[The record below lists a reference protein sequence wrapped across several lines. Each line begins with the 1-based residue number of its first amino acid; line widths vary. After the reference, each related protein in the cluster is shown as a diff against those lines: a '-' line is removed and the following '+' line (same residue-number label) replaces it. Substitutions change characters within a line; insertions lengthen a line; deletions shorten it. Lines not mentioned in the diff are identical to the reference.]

1 MSANKPNHSPDGQ
14 QPPTDLNAPAGQ
26 QAVTGQKVPTGRLA
40 RLGHLA
46 SLAGKI
52 AGGVLAEGAKQLA
65 QGQKP
70 ALQQLLLTPANAKH
84 LANQLSQMRGAAM
97 KLGQLLSM
105 DAGDVLPEALTSIL
119 AQLRANASPM
129 LPSQLA
135 TVLRTEWGADWQQQ
149 FSHFAF
155 APIAAASIGQVHQAN
170 HDKGQPLAVKVQY
183 PGISTSIDSDVD
195 NVASLLRISGLLPAD
210 LDLAPLLA
218 EAKRQLHKEA
228 DYLQEAAYL
237 ARYRQ
242 HIADDQR
249 FLIPTLYP
257 ELCTAH
263 ILTMGFVEGV
273 PVESLQH
280 LPQAQRDQ
288 LMSLLF
294 ELLFKE
300 LFVFGLV
307 QTDPNYANYRYN
319 EQTQQLVLLDFG
331 ACREYGS
338 SIVDGYRQLFRALL
352 AQHHTAQDHKAQHH
366 AAQDFT
372 AQNHTTQHRT
382 TQHNAAQDHTTQD
395 NASQDFTAQNSTA
408 QNNTALLA
416 ALRQIGYFS
425 ADINPAQQQAVLA
438 LVALAGETLASD
450 RYDFASS
457 DLPLRMRDAGL
468 QLSMRHNYWHTPPV
482 DALFLHRKMAGM
494 FLLAKTLKAKVPL
507 RALLQP
513 YV

>member
-1 MSANKPNHSPDGQ
+1 MSANKPNHSPSGQ
-14 QPPTDLNAPAGQ
+14 HQPS
-26 QAVTGQKVPTGRLA
+26 GQKVPTGRLA

-195 NVASLLRISGLLPAD
+195 NVASLLRISGLLPAE

-352 AQHHTAQDHKAQHH
+352 AQHHTTQDHKAQH
-366 AAQDFT
+366 Q
-372 AQNHTTQHRT
+372 
-382 TQHNAAQDHTTQD
+382 
-395 NASQDFTAQNSTA
+395 ASQDFTAQNTTA

-513 YV
+513 YL

>member
-1 MSANKPNHSPDGQ
+1 MSANKPNQFPSGQ
-14 QPPTDLNAPAGQ
+14 QPPTDLNAPAGK

-237 ARYRQ
+237 ASYRQ
-242 HIADDQR
+242 HIADDPR

-331 ACREYGS
+331 ACREYGN
-338 SIVDGYRQLFRALL
+338 SIVKGYRELFRALL
-352 AQHHTAQDHKAQHH
+352 AQEHTAQDHKAQHH

-372 AQNHTTQHRT
+372 
-382 TQHNAAQDHTTQD
+382 TQD
-395 NASQDFTAQNSTA
+395 
-408 QNNTALLA
+408 NTALLA

-438 LVALAGETLASD
+438 LVALAGETLAND

>member
-1 MSANKPNHSPDGQ
+1 MSANKPNHSPSGQ
-14 QPPTDLNAPAGQ
+14 HQPS
-26 QAVTGQKVPTGRLA
+26 GQKVPTGRLA

-135 TVLRTEWGADWQQQ
+135 TVLRSEWGADWQQQ

-263 ILTMGFVEGV
+263 ILTMGFVDGV

-352 AQHHTAQDHKAQHH
+352 AQHHTTQDHKAQH
-366 AAQDFT
+366 Q
-372 AQNHTTQHRT
+372 
-382 TQHNAAQDHTTQD
+382 
-395 NASQDFTAQNSTA
+395 ASQDFTAQNTTA

>member
-1 MSANKPNHSPDGQ
+1 MSANKPNHSPSSQ
-14 QPPTDLNAPAGQ
+14 HQPS
-26 QAVTGQKVPTGRLA
+26 GQKVPTGRLA

-280 LPQAQRDQ
+280 LPQAQRDH

-331 ACREYGS
+331 ACRDYGS

-352 AQHHTAQDHKAQHH
+352 AQHHTAQD
-366 AAQDFT
+366 
-372 AQNHTTQHRT
+372 
-382 TQHNAAQDHTTQD
+382 NAT
-395 NASQDFTAQNSTA
+395 QDFTAQNSTA

-438 LVALAGETLASD
+438 LVALAGDTLASD

>member
-1 MSANKPNHSPDGQ
+1 MMSANKPNHSPSSQ
-14 QPPTDLNAPAGQ
+14 HQPS
-26 QAVTGQKVPTGRLA
+26 GQKVPTGRLA

-52 AGGVLAEGAKQLA
+52 AGGVLAQGAKQLA

-135 TVLRTEWGADWQQQ
+135 TVLRSEWGADWQQQ

-263 ILTMGFVEGV
+263 ILTMGFVDGV

-338 SIVDGYRQLFRALL
+338 NIVDGYRQLFRALL
-352 AQHHTAQDHKAQHH
+352 AQEHTAQDHKARH
-366 AAQDFT
+366 
-372 AQNHTTQHRT
+372 HTTQH
-382 TQHNAAQDHTTQD
+382 HAAQDHTTQD
-395 NASQDFTAQNSTA
+395 NTA

>member
-1 MSANKPNHSPDGQ
+1 MSANKPNQFPSGQ
-14 QPPTDLNAPAGQ
+14 QPPTDLNAPAGK

-237 ARYRQ
+237 ASYRQ
-242 HIADDQR
+242 HIADDPR

-366 AAQDFT
+366 AAQD
-372 AQNHTTQHRT
+372 
-382 TQHNAAQDHTTQD
+382 HTTQD
-395 NASQDFTAQNSTA
+395 NTA

-425 ADINPAQQQAVLA
+425 ANINPAQQQAVLA

>member
-1 MSANKPNHSPDGQ
+1 MSANKPNQFPSGQ
-14 QPPTDLNAPAGQ
+14 QPPTDLNAPAGK

-70 ALQQLLLTPANAKH
+70 ALQQLLLTSANAKH

-237 ARYRQ
+237 VRYRQ
-242 HIADDQR
+242 HIADDPR

-338 SIVDGYRQLFRALL
+338 NIVDGYRQLFRALL

-366 AAQDFT
+366 AAQD
-372 AQNHTTQHRT
+372 
-382 TQHNAAQDHTTQD
+382 HTTQD
-395 NASQDFTAQNSTA
+395 
-408 QNNTALLA
+408 NTALLA

-438 LVALAGETLASD
+438 LVALAGETLAND

>member
-1 MSANKPNHSPDGQ
+1 MSANKPNQFPSGQ
-14 QPPTDLNAPAGQ
+14 QPPTDLNAPAGK

-237 ARYRQ
+237 ASYRQ
-242 HIADDQR
+242 HIADDPR

-331 ACREYGS
+331 ACREYGN
-338 SIVDGYRQLFRALL
+338 SIVKGYRELFRALV
-352 AQHHTAQDHKAQHH
+352 AQEHTAQDHKAQHH

-372 AQNHTTQHRT
+372 
-382 TQHNAAQDHTTQD
+382 TQD
-395 NASQDFTAQNSTA
+395 
-408 QNNTALLA
+408 NTALLA

-438 LVALAGETLASD
+438 LVALAGETLAND

>member
-1 MSANKPNHSPDGQ
+1 MSANKPNHSPSGQHQPSDQ
-14 QPPTDLNAPAGQ
+14 QP
-26 QAVTGQKVPTGRLA
+26 TGQKVPTGRLA

-155 APIAAASIGQVHQAN
+155 VPIAAASIGQVHQAN

-237 ARYRQ
+237 ASYRQ
-242 HIADDQR
+242 HIADDPR

-263 ILTMGFVEGV
+263 ILTMGFVDGV

-338 SIVDGYRQLFRALL
+338 SIVEGYRQLFRALL
-352 AQHHTAQDHKAQHH
+352 ELHHAAQDHKAQL
-366 AAQDFT
+366 
-372 AQNHTTQHRT
+372 HTTQHR
-382 TQHNAAQDHTTQD
+382 APQDHTTQHQ
-395 NASQDFTAQNSTA
+395 ATQDFTAQNSTT
-408 QNNTALLA
+408 QNNTALLT

>member
-1 MSANKPNHSPDGQ
+1 MSANKPHHSPSSQ
-14 QPPTDLNAPAGQ
+14 HQPS
-26 QAVTGQKVPTGRLA
+26 GQKVPTGRLA

-52 AGGVLAEGAKQLA
+52 AGGVLVEGAKQLA

-237 ARYRQ
+237 ASYRQ
-242 HIADDQR
+242 HIADDPR

-366 AAQDFT
+366 AAQD
-372 AQNHTTQHRT
+372 
-382 TQHNAAQDHTTQD
+382 HTTQD
-395 NASQDFTAQNSTA
+395 NTA

-425 ADINPAQQQAVLA
+425 ANINPAQQQAVLA